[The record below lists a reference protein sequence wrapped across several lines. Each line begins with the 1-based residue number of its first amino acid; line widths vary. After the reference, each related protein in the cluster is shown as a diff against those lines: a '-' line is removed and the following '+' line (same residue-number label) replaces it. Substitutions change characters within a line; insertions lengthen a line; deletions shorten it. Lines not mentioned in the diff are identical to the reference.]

1 MSTLTPMF
9 THDCK
14 RCVFLGHY
22 HTATDR
28 YDLYYCTEYGTPTV
42 LARYGSGESEYTCG
56 IFLAPLNHP
65 IAIAREMAERRGL
78 ILGPENPNNK
88 TPAGTLRL
96 S

>member
-1 MSTLTPMF
+1 MF

-22 HTATDR
+22 LTASDR
-28 YDLYYCTEYGTPTV
+28 YDLYYCGNNDRLPTFV
-42 LARYGSGESEYTCG
+42 ARYGNDGPEYTSG
-56 IFLAPLNHP
+56 IFLAPPDHP
-65 IAIAREMAERRGL
+65 ITVARKMAERRGL